1 MADRITSESVEGWV
15 EGFGLRYHP
24 HPLED
29 DTGYEWGLVVSGQ
42 AFQTIVAQRRAA
54 FNYLAIQATVSV
66 SEEHQAILRS
76 LDEDERA
83 SFVYDLSLAL
93 HDQAIGHSVEF
104 ELDESGA
111 QTKCPL
117 RVTLGT
123 NLTEEP
129 IERAD
134 FLRGNHTVQT
144 GATIVALIF
153 QKMAHRRSW
162 P

>member
-1 MADRITSESVEGWV
+1 MADRVSRGIVERWA
-15 EGFGLRYHP
+15 EGFGLQHSR
-24 HPLED
+24 HPLD
-29 DTGYEWGLVVSGQ
+29 DDPGFEWGLVVSGQ
-42 AFQTIVAQRRAA
+42 AFQTIVAQRRSA
-54 FNYLAIQATVSV
+54 FNYLAIQATVSI
-66 SEEHQAILRS
+66 SDEHQAILRS
-76 LDEDERA
+76 LDEDERT

-93 HDQAIGHSVEF
+93 HGQAIGHSVEF

-111 QTKCPL
+111 QTRYPL

-144 GATIVALIF
+144 GATIVALMF
-153 QKMAHRRSW
+153 QKMAHRRGW